1 MAKFNKL
8 LNSPTRQ
15 SPNRV
20 KYMRAFE
27 KSGISGLYSERLKIE
42 WLPMLRR
49 KIRKIIPKWIKRRLK
64 KS

>member
-1 MAKFNKL
+1 M
-8 LNSPTRQ
+8 RE
-15 SPNRV
+15 SPNRA